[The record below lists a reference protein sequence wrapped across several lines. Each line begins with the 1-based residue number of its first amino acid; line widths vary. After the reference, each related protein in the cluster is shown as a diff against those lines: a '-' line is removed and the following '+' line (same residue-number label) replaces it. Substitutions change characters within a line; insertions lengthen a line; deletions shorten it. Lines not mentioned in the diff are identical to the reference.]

1 MSLMMRCIET
11 YDAMEHLAGK
21 CVNEDRKETLAPIG
35 HILANATIEI
45 TVDEEGNFVRAQN
58 VEKKAVIPCTE
69 ESASRSGTKK
79 TAHPLCDQLGYVSS
93 FYNEEKHKVYITELR
108 KWVESKHSSKII
120 QAIYKYVTHNSIYED
135 LLSNGVKIKSEKD
148 FVIWKPL
155 PVEYKRGRSK
165 ISNCDRL
172 QVAAQ
177 AVCLEEMFSCVID
190 YGFIFYK
197 ETRRREKVEITA
209 EMRDELTKA
218 LEEMHSYY
226 RRGYTP
232 RVKPSKKC
240 EKCSLSSECMPS
252 LLRSEENVDAYIRR
266 HMEESENA

>member
-1 MSLMMRCIET
+1 MYLEDDYLMISGIQHFLFCRRRWALIHVENQWAENYFTADGRMF
-11 YDAMEHLAGK
+11 H
-21 CVNEDRKETLAPIG
+21 DRVHERGVKDIRNGVL
-35 HILANATIEI
+35 TIR
-45 TVDEEGNFVRAQN
+45 GLN
-58 VEKKAVIPCTE
+58 
-69 ESASRSGTKK
+69 
-79 TAHPLCDQLGYVSS
+79 VSS
-93 FYNEEKHKVYITELR
+93 AKFGISGCCDAVEFLPVNDGITLHGR
-108 KWVESKHSSKII
+108 
-120 QAIYKYVTHNSIYED
+120 D
-135 LLSNGVKIKSEKD
+135 GL
-148 FVIWKPL
+148 WKPL

-165 ISNCDRL
+165 INNCDRL
-172 QVAAQ
+172 QVTAQ

>member
-1 MSLMMRCIET
+1 MYLEDDYLMISGIQHFLFCRRRWALIHVENQWAENYFTADGRMF
-11 YDAMEHLAGK
+11 H
-21 CVNEDRKETLAPIG
+21 DRVHERGVKDIRNGTL
-35 HILANATIEI
+35 TIR
-45 TVDEEGNFVRAQN
+45 GLN
-58 VEKKAVIPCTE
+58 
-69 ESASRSGTKK
+69 
-79 TAHPLCDQLGYVSS
+79 VSS
-93 FYNEEKHKVYITELR
+93 AKFGISGCCDAVEFLPVNDGITLHGR
-108 KWVESKHSSKII
+108 AGLW
-120 QAIYKYVTHNSIYED
+120 Q
-135 LLSNGVKIKSEKD
+135 
-148 FVIWKPL
+148 PL

-165 ISNCDRL
+165 VNNCDRL
-172 QVAAQ
+172 QVTAQ

-209 EMRDELTKA
+209 EIRDELTKA

-232 RVKPSKKC
+232 IVKPTKKC

-252 LLRSEENVDAYIRR
+252 LLKSEEKVDSYIKR

>member
-1 MSLMMRCIET
+1 MYLEDDYLMISGIQHFVYCRRQWALVHVEDKWIENYFT
-11 YDAMEHLAGK
+11 ADGRVIHNRVHQQGIQDIRNGVL
-21 CVNEDRKETLAPIG
+21 
-35 HILANATIEI
+35 TIR
-45 TVDEEGNFVRAQN
+45 GLN
-58 VEKKAVIPCTE
+58 VS
-69 ESASRSGTKK
+69 SAKYGISGT
-79 TAHPLCDQLGYVSS
+79 CDAVEFLPVNDG
-93 FYNEEKHKVYITELR
+93 ITLHGR
-108 KWVESKHSSKII
+108 
-120 QAIYKYVTHNSIYED
+120 D
-135 LLSNGVKIKSEKD
+135 GL
-148 FVIWKPL
+148 WKPL
-155 PVEYKRGRSK
+155 PVEYKRGKSK
-165 ISNCDRL
+165 INNCDRL
-172 QVAAQ
+172 QVTAQ

>member
-1 MSLMMRCIET
+1 MYLEDDYLMISGIQHFLFCRRRWALIHVENQWAENYFTADGRMF
-11 YDAMEHLAGK
+11 H
-21 CVNEDRKETLAPIG
+21 DRVHERGVKDIRNGVL
-35 HILANATIEI
+35 TIR
-45 TVDEEGNFVRAQN
+45 GLN
-58 VEKKAVIPCTE
+58 VS
-69 ESASRSGTKK
+69 SAKYGISGT
-79 TAHPLCDQLGYVSS
+79 CDAVEFLPVNDG
-93 FYNEEKHKVYITELR
+93 ITLHGR
-108 KWVESKHSSKII
+108 DGLW
-120 QAIYKYVTHNSIYED
+120 Q
-135 LLSNGVKIKSEKD
+135 
-148 FVIWKPL
+148 PL

-165 ISNCDRL
+165 INNCDRL
-172 QVAAQ
+172 QVTAQ

-197 ETRRREKVEITA
+197 ETRRREKVEIAA
-209 EMRDELTKA
+209 EMRDELAKA

>member
-1 MSLMMRCIET
+1 MYLEDDYLMISGIQHFVYCRRQWALIHIEDKWIENYFT
-11 YDAMEHLAGK
+11 ADGRVIHNRVHQQGIQDIRNGVL
-21 CVNEDRKETLAPIG
+21 
-35 HILANATIEI
+35 TIR
-45 TVDEEGNFVRAQN
+45 GLN
-58 VEKKAVIPCTE
+58 VS
-69 ESASRSGTKK
+69 SAKYGISGT
-79 TAHPLCDQLGYVSS
+79 CDAVEFLPVNDG
-93 FYNEEKHKVYITELR
+93 ITLHGR
-108 KWVESKHSSKII
+108 DGLW
-120 QAIYKYVTHNSIYED
+120 Q
-135 LLSNGVKIKSEKD
+135 
-148 FVIWKPL
+148 PL

-165 ISNCDRL
+165 INNCDRL
-172 QVAAQ
+172 QVTAQ

-190 YGFIFYK
+190 HGFIFYK

>member
-1 MSLMMRCIET
+1 MTELEKDCLFCKIIRGEIPSYTVFENDDVKAFLDISQVTKGHTLIIPKKHLVNFFDYSQE
-11 YDAMEHLAGK
+11 DAARFLQYIPVIAQAIK
-21 CVNEDRKETLAPIG
+21 KSDP
-35 HILANATIEI
+35 TIR
-45 TVDEEGNFVRAQN
+45 GLN
-58 VEKKAVIPCTE
+58 VS
-69 ESASRSGTKK
+69 SAKYGISGT
-79 TAHPLCDQLGYVSS
+79 CDAVEFLPVNDG
-93 FYNEEKHKVYITELR
+93 ITLHGR
-108 KWVESKHSSKII
+108 
-120 QAIYKYVTHNSIYED
+120 D
-135 LLSNGVKIKSEKD
+135 GL
-148 FVIWKPL
+148 WKPL
-155 PVEYKRGRSK
+155 PVEYKRGKSK

-197 ETRRREKVEITA
+197 ETRRKEKVEITA